1 MAFKYFEFEY
11 LNCQFFS
18 TVELVYHGSIFFL
31 LRGIILMIGIQLLMT
46 VIHKYKSHTVVP

>member
-1 MAFKYFEFEY
+1 MAFKYFEFKY
-11 LNCQFFS
+11 LNGQFFS

-31 LRGIILMIGIQLLMT
+31 LRGIILIIGIQLLMT